1 MEEIKKQ
8 EDSTKSPNEGND
20 PLKET
25 CDAELIK
32 KELTDKDE
40 NPPATATKRGKIRKR
55 KKGMHTAIINQM
67 EFYFSD
73 ANLSKDRFMQNV
85 IKDGPEI
92 PLEVFMNFNKLR
104 ALTED
109 LKEIAKALKFSKTL
123 KLSEDETKVSR
134 ITPFR
139 PKSQEEVDLCTV
151 YVERLPPHA
160 SIEWITSIF
169 SEYGTV
175 AYVSLPK
182 FKDATRIKGFAF
194 VEFCDSDS
202 AAKALKAYA
211 ASSEYQ
217 LLTEDP
223 GKLCSIQAFNAESQ
237 EEIGDEKKTI
247 TKLDTEEDES
257 TAEPK
262 SKRIKVEEEV
272 HEVKEGIVTCT
283 EETIVIKAE
292 IEMVSQD
299 ETKAITKKKN
309 QPIMFKDEIN
319 EEALN
324 LSLQV
329 MSKKEWKR
337 LRNKYLDM
345 QRKCLR
351 QIRINARRQHFNES
365 RFEPAAELVQGTKEE
380 NLEDRTADPC
390 PDFQPGLIVKIVL
403 DEPITD
409 AKRFKSQVKCQ
420 EGVTYVEAQ
429 DCCSVAFVRCISDAV
444 AQSLVV
450 KKIWSQSE
458 ILQGEEERDYWKKI
472 EENRIKKRDKSSRPK
487 KSGAER
493 ARQKKE
499 SIIDADQPNY
509 PTRAIQHKNLHIR
522 FDGEDDD

>member
-1 MEEIKKQ
+1 
-8 EDSTKSPNEGND
+8 
-20 PLKET
+20 
-25 CDAELIK
+25 
-32 KELTDKDE
+32 
-40 NPPATATKRGKIRKR
+40 
-55 KKGMHTAIINQM
+55 M

-92 PLEVFMNFNKLR
+92 PLHVFMNFNKLR
-104 ALTED
+104 AMTED

-169 SEYGTV
+169 SEYGVV

-194 VEFCDSDS
+194 VEFCDSES
-202 AAKALKAYA
+202 AAKAVTEYA
-211 ASSEYQ
+211 ASSEYH

-223 GKLCSIQAFNAESQ
+223 GQLCSIQAFNAESQ
-237 EEIGDEKKTI
+237 QDEKGDEKKTSP
-247 TKLDTEEDES
+247 KPETEEDES
-257 TAEPK
+257 NAEPK
-262 SKRIKVEEEV
+262 SKRIKVEEETT
-272 HEVKEGIVTCT
+272 EIKEGIATT
-283 EETIVIKAE
+283 IEETTVIKAE
-292 IEMVSQD
+292 KEITSQD
-299 ETKAITKKKN
+299 ESKAITKKKK
-309 QPIMFKDEIN
+309 QPNVFKDEIN

-351 QIRINARRQHFNES
+351 QIRMNARRQHNES
-365 RFEPAAELVQGTKEE
+365 RFDPVVLVEETKEQFV
-380 NLEDRTADPC
+380 EDRSDPC
-390 PDFQPGLIVKIVL
+390 PDFQPGRIVKIIL
-403 DEPITD
+403 DEPISD

-429 DCCSVAFVRCISDAV
+429 DCCKIAFVRCTDDAA

-493 ARQKKE
+493 ARKQKE
-499 SIIDADQPNY
+499 SIIDADQPGY